1 MVANSGQDMSGF
13 AKTECRVTRSSLE
26 EKFILFPL
34 NPASFAQR
42 DSNGFC
48 TIDFSLHP
56 ASELPGDEVQLGVGR
71 HDSSSSSPCALPEGP
86 AEIAFL
92 AGRL

>member
-1 MVANSGQDMSGF
+1 MAANSGQDMSGF

-42 DSNGFC
+42 DSNRFC

-56 ASELPGDEVQLGVGR
+56 ASELPREEVQLGVGPEILPPPR
-71 HDSSSSSPCALPEGP
+71 PALFQKVPQ
-86 AEIAFL
+86 
-92 AGRL
+92 RLRF

>member
-1 MVANSGQDMSGF
+1 MSGF

-26 EKFILFPL
+26 EQFILFPL

-56 ASELPGDEVQLGVGR
+56 ASELPRDEVQLGVGPEILPPPPR
-71 HDSSSSSPCALPEGP
+71 PALFQKVPQ
-86 AEIAFL
+86 
-92 AGRL
+92 RLRF